1 MLNVYGLKNCDTCR
15 KAIKWLTDAGIAH
28 EFCDLRAQ
36 PVSQEEVARW
46 MAAVGPDVLVN
57 RRGTT
62 WRKLSDDEKAVSDVD
77 GLIDLMMTYPAII
90 KRPVFDFG
98 DTCVVG
104 FTDAARI
111 EIDQRAAR
119 G

>member
-1 MLNVYGLKNCDTCR
+1 MLKVYGLKNCDTCR

-36 PVSQEEVARW
+36 PVSQEEVAQW

-62 WRKLSDDEKAVSDVD
+62 WRKLSDDEKAVSEVD
-77 GLIDLMMTYPAII
+77 GLIDLMMMYPAMI
-90 KRPVFDFG
+90 KRPVFVFLDAVFI
-98 DTCVVG
+98 G
-104 FTDAARI
+104 FTTSVCDAIVARMR
-111 EIDQRAAR
+111 D
-119 G
+119 